1 MYWYIL
7 IFSILALVILSL
19 RYHEGFV
26 DRSISQIVVNTL
38 SDTYP
43 ESDLDLSSPINNS
56 FNSNAFHKK
65 SKYFIESSMADPT
78 NTLLGD
84 IQFCK
89 NMAYSNDPFSNQKFA
104 DTCGICMTQGTILL
118 NQAPFSYEKNRKGTG
133 VVVYKED
140 KVFSR
145 NERTQAIPSS
155 HSAFCDALLI
165 DRSSATVPL
174 TNVTGLAI
182 DAQQYTDTLAYLRS
196 TNILS
201 FQSGSNCTS
210 LVSQPVVCPN
220 NNTTISSMRFLYG
233 HFSDGCEAGSPRI
246 RTEVVPPGCIGLT
259 SCTVSSN
266 LPVGQRQWFLDA
278 ECTVKQESIPPGLT
292 PMNRRSIESYYT
304 NANGE
309 YYWAGPFSSE
319 KDNITKFTLY
329 GSCTVS
335 QDTQVKIEYHTTAS
349 FDLYLHTIKQFSQTN
364 PGANL
369 FSMSSESSPSFT
381 LYKGSNVIKLNVSS
395 TNRSY
400 NGLSFTLRDSAGTP
414 LRSLDSTWVYSIPSG
429 FRNPV
434 VGPATFP
441 VNVHS
446 INGASWI
453 SPKATYTRTINYF
466 KTLTMTTEQKL
477 NVLVKIMNM
486 TSPKNSNDR
495 SSSYTLY
502 ITFDGLEKE
511 VLSSSKS
518 RQSYTEFFP
527 VGTSS
532 LRISV
537 NGRDDTAMFLSIVD
551 EHGKVLLT
559 TDNSW
564 TSDEPPPPIPA
575 PPAPP
580 PPPPPPVIIPPP
592 RPRGPVVK
600 LREHCDNY
608 SGRSFTLDGPGT
620 YNVSTDFPSDS
631 SYIEVPNGLTA
642 ELTASNGKVKIVQGP
657 GSYIFCEDPNGSFND
672 KTVKIVV
679 RTTPIPPPPPVIS
692 YDLQDFVTWTAAGTD
707 LPNQPMTGT
716 VQQCQASCTGQ
727 SSCVGFSRYSYAD
740 PNSAQQCWLKRNIDN
755 KSPRQVYKTYVK
767 KIS

>member
-7 IFSILALVILSL
+7 IFSILVLVILSL
-19 RYHEGFV
+19 RYNEGFI
-26 DRSISQIVVNTL
+26 DRSISQSIANSL
-38 SDTYP
+38 STVYP
-43 ESDLDLSSPINNS
+43 DDVDLSSPIRNA
-56 FNSNAFHKK
+56 FGSNVFHKK

-78 NTLLGD
+78 HTLLGD

-89 NMAYSNDPFSNQKFA
+89 SMAYSNDPFSNPTFA
-104 DTCGICMTQGTILL
+104 DKCGICMTQGTILL
-118 NQAPFSYEKNRKGTG
+118 DQTPFSYVKNRKGTG

-140 KVFSR
+140 KTFSL
-145 NERTQAIPSS
+145 NEHTQAIPSS
-155 HSAFCDALLI
+155 HSAFCDTLMI
-165 DRSSATVPL
+165 DRTSATVPL

-182 DAQQYTDTLAYLRS
+182 NAEQYSDTLNYLKS
-196 TNILS
+196 TNLLS
-201 FQSGSNCTS
+201 FQTDSNCTS
-210 LVSQPVVCPN
+210 YVNQSLVCPT
-220 NNTTISSMRFLYG
+220 NNTIISSMRFQYG
-233 HFSDGCEAGSPRI
+233 HFTENCEAGSPRI
-246 RTEVVPPGCIGLT
+246 KTEVRPTDCIGRT
-259 SCTVSSN
+259 SCTFSSN
-266 LPVGQRQWFLDA
+266 LPPGQRQWFLDA
-278 ECTVKQESIPPGLT
+278 ECTVKQETIPAGLT
-292 PMNRRSIESYYT
+292 PMNRRFIQSYYT
-304 NANGE
+304 NANGD

-335 QDTQVKIEYHTTAS
+335 QDTEVKIEYGTTAS

-364 PGANL
+364 PGANV
-369 FSMSSESSPSFT
+369 FTMSSESSPSFT

-400 NGLSFTLRDSAGTP
+400 NGLSFTVRDTAGTP
-414 LRSLDSTWVYSIPSG
+414 LKSLDSTWVYTIPSG

-434 VGPATFP
+434 IGPGTFP

-453 SPKATYTRTINYF
+453 SPKATYTTTINYF

-486 TSPKNSNDR
+486 TSPKNSKDR

-502 ITFDGLEKE
+502 ITFDGIEKE
-511 VLSSSKS
+511 ILSSSKA

-537 NGRDDTAMFLSIVD
+537 NGRDDTAMFLSILD
-551 EHGKVLLT
+551 INGKVILT
-559 TDNSW
+559 TDSSW

-580 PPPPPPVIIPPP
+580 PPPPPPSIVPPP
-592 RPRGPVVK
+592 RPTGPVVK
-600 LREHCDNY
+600 LRENCDNY
-608 SGRSFTLDGPGT
+608 SGWGFTLNGPGT
-620 YNVSTDFPSDS
+620 YNVSTDFPADA

-642 ELTASNGKVKIVQGP
+642 ELTGSNGTVKIVQGP

-672 KTVKIVV
+672 KTVRIVV

-716 VQQCQASCTGQ
+716 VQQCQASCTGE